1 MRERLAEEAATALVA
16 AQFLTRLPIPAGLFS
31 PARMAAAPRWFPAVG
46 LLVGALSGL
55 VFAGA
60 VLVFPPLLA
69 ALLAIAAGILITGAL
84 HEDGLADTV
93 DGLGG
98 GATAERALAIMRDSR
113 IGTYGALALILTLG
127 AKLLALGA
135 MPAGAA
141 PAVLVAGHAAS
152 RASVVAVMATS
163 RYLRP
168 EGAGAG
174 MAAGIGGRHLGLALG
189 TGALAILAL
198 LAVLPPLAAL
208 GALAGLALGHLVMRR
223 GFERRLS
230 GHTGDCLGAVQ
241 QTSELGLYLGVLAC
255 L

>member
-1 MRERLAEEAATALVA
+1 MRARLAEEAATALVA
-16 AQFLTRLPIPAGLFS
+16 AQFLTRLPVPMGLFT

-46 LLVGALSGL
+46 LLIGSLCGL
-55 VFAGA
+55 VFAAA
-60 VLVFPPLLA
+60 VPVFPPLLA

-84 HEDGLADTV
+84 HEDGLADTL

-98 GATAERALAIMRDSR
+98 GGTAERALAIMRDSR
-113 IGTYGALALILTLG
+113 IGTHGALALFLPPG
-127 AKLLALGA
+127 AKLLPLGA
-135 MPAGAA
+135 VRAGAP
-141 PAVLVAGHAAS
+141 PAVLGGGHAPS
-152 RASVVAVMATS
+152 RASLVAAMATS

-174 MAAGIGGRHLGLALG
+174 MAAGIGGRHLGLALA
-189 TGALAILAL
+189 TGGLAILAL

-208 GALAGLALGHLVMRR
+208 GALAGLALGHLLMRR
-223 GFERRLS
+223 SFERRLS